1 MQIFGAFDGDGA
13 CRASDLFEREEFIIE
28 YERRSGRTVNRRTL
42 HYYDVMSSWKCN
54 VIVAANGLDAARSQ
68 HNHQDV
74 LLTFL
79 AAAAPMFANDLVRLL
94 SKGAPARS
102 EEHTSE
108 LQSLMRISYAV
119 FLVKKKTETHILTT
133 YLLKI

>member
-42 HYYDVMSSWKCN
+42 HYYDVLASWKCN
-54 VIVAANGLDAARSQ
+54 VIVVANGLAAARSQ

-79 AAAAPMFANDLVRLL
+79 GGPATMFADDLGRLPSMGDAACPQTGRASVGGGVGQYVL
-94 SKGAPARS
+94 
-102 EEHTSE
+102 
-108 LQSLMRISYAV
+108 
-119 FLVKKKTETHILTT
+119 
-133 YLLKI
+133 